1 MQNQLQHGK
10 VCIDYFSQLKAL
22 AEQTHELLREDRKAL
37 NEAYPQMIQKLVHLL
52 KEVKLD
58 QEIASMPN
66 KPIKADLLNA
76 SVVKAKNFNVKDW
89 SFVLMG
95 FLVEECICCYSKGLK
110 LQQLKK

>member
-95 FLVEECICCYSKGLK
+95 F
-110 LQQLKK
+110 